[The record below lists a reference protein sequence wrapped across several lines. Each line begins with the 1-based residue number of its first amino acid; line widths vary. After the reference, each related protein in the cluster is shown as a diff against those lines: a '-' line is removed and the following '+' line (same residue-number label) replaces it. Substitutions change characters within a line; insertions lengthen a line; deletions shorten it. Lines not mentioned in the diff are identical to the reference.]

1 MIAARARVPSTCM
14 IWQVVLGTGTCKSI
28 NLDLARAARY
38 RYFTK
43 NRPAHADQNSDQS
56 NPLLA
61 VNLPAVRVGHGVGP
75 GWERSHRAGLLV
87 ADRHHTR
94 SHRHATHTLT
104 LTHSLHTTSSSR
116 FIHTL
121 PAQSLNVTWHS
132 QPSSILGKC
141 VCLCES
147 VVLTCFVCLC
157 LCCCDRLTLHTQEE
171 A

>member
-1 MIAARARVPSTCM
+1 MIPWYESRMLAARARVPFACM
-14 IWQVVLGTGTCKSI
+14 IWQVVPSTSTCKSI

-56 NPLLA
+56 HLFLA

-75 GWERSHRAGLLV
+75 GWERGHRAGPLV

-94 SHRHATHTLT
+94 SHKHATHTLT

-132 QPSSILGKC
+132 QPSSILGLSVC
-141 VCLCES
+141 VCVNLWC
-147 VVLTCFVCLC
+147 
-157 LCCCDRLTLHTQEE
+157 
-171 A
+171 